1 MKTPKTAPVNA
12 QASLDG
18 AAIRKDFPIFAQSIH
33 GKPLVYF
40 DNAATTQKPQ
50 AVIDAMLRYYQT
62 QNANVHRGVHYL
74 SEIATSLYE
83 ASRVKI
89 QRFLNAR
96 EFKEIIFTRGATE
109 GINLVAQSYG
119 RSHLKRG
126 DEVIIS
132 GLEHHSNIV
141 PWQILCE
148 QTGAVLRE
156 IPVSD
161 QGELLLEEYER
172 LLSKRTKI
180 VAVGHMSNALGTVN
194 PVKRIIQMAR
204 RWNARVLVDGAQA
217 VPHLPV
223 DVQDLDCDF
232 YVFSGHKIYGPTGIG
247 ALYGKAGL
255 LECMPPYKSGG
266 DMISYVTF
274 GKTLYNTLP
283 YKFEAGTPHI
293 EGAIGLGAALD
304 YVLGLGL
311 EKIQAYEK
319 TLLAHGTQALL
330 SFPGI
335 RIIGTAKEKGAIL
348 SFVMEGVHPHDIA
361 TILDRQGI
369 AIRAG
374 HHCAMPVMERFGLPA
389 TARASLAFY
398 NTKDEIDALIQ
409 GLERVREVFKA

>member
-1 MKTPKTAPVNA
+1 
-12 QASLDG
+12 
-18 AAIRKDFPIFAQSIH
+18 
-33 GKPLVYF
+33 
-40 DNAATTQKPQ
+40 
-50 AVIDAMLRYYQT
+50 
-62 QNANVHRGVHYL
+62 
-74 SEIATSLYE
+74 
-83 ASRVKI
+83 
-89 QRFLNAR
+89 
-96 EFKEIIFTRGATE
+96 
-109 GINLVAQSYG
+109 
-119 RSHLKRG
+119 
-126 DEVIIS
+126 
-132 GLEHHSNIV
+132 
-141 PWQILCE
+141 
-148 QTGAVLRE
+148 
-156 IPVSD
+156 
-161 QGELLLEEYER
+161 
-172 LLSKRTKI
+172 
-180 VAVGHMSNALGTVN
+180 
-194 PVKRIIQMAR
+194 MAR

-255 LECMPPYKSGG
+255 LECMPPYQSGG

-319 TLLAHGTQALL
+319 TLLDHGTRALS

>member
-1 MKTPKTAPVNA
+1 MKSQKTASVNS
-12 QASLDG
+12 QSSLDG

-50 AVIDAMLRYYQT
+50 AVIDAMLYYYQA

-119 RSHLKRG
+119 RTHLKRG

-255 LECMPPYKSGG
+255 LECMPPYQSGG

-319 TLLAHGTQALL
+319 TLLDHGTRALS

>member
-1 MKTPKTAPVNA
+1 MKSQKTAPIDS
-12 QASLDG
+12 QSLLDG
-18 AAIRKDFPIFAQSIH
+18 SRIRKDFPIFTQSIH

-96 EFKEIIFTRGATE
+96 EFKEVIFTRGATE

-119 RSHLKRG
+119 RTHLKRG

-255 LECMPPYKSGG
+255 LECMPPYQSGG

-319 TLLAHGTQALL
+319 TLLDHGTRALS

>member
-1 MKTPKTAPVNA
+1 MKSQKTAPIDS
-12 QASLDG
+12 QSLLDG
-18 AAIRKDFPIFAQSIH
+18 SRIRKDFPIFTQSIH

-96 EFKEIIFTRGATE
+96 EFKEVIFTRGATE

-119 RSHLKRG
+119 RTHLKRG

-247 ALYGKAGL
+247 ALYGKAEL
-255 LECMPPYKSGG
+255 LESMPPYQSGG

-293 EGAIGLGAALD
+293 EGVIGLGAALD

-398 NTKDEIDALIQ
+398 NTREEIDALIQ

>member
-1 MKTPKTAPVNA
+1 MKSQKTAPIDS
-12 QASLDG
+12 QSLLDG
-18 AAIRKDFPIFAQSIH
+18 SRIRKDFPIFTQSIH
-33 GKPLVYF
+33 AKPLVYF

-119 RSHLKRG
+119 RTHLKRG

-247 ALYGKAGL
+247 ALYGKAEL
-255 LECMPPYKSGG
+255 LESMPPYQSGG

-293 EGAIGLGAALD
+293 EGVIGLGAALD

-348 SFVMEGVHPHDIA
+348 SFVMEGA
-361 TILDRQGI
+361 
-369 AIRAG
+369 
-374 HHCAMPVMERFGLPA
+374 PA
-389 TARASLAFY
+389 R
-398 NTKDEIDALIQ
+398 
-409 GLERVREVFKA
+409 